1 MTTNLQTKRLKCKF
15 IVYMKKKWK
24 ISQWYAMIW
33 LTNIVTLLLDN
44 KKYYGIE
51 SEKKCIEYLK
61 T

>member
-24 ISQWYAMIW
+24 KSQSNAMIW

-44 KKYYGIE
+44 KKNIM
-51 SEKKCIEYLK
+51 